1 MLAGL
6 NERADHYRGYLAPM
20 FHGYYRALCTESIAF
35 PEATFGKCRPARIS
49 SGFADRGTFYISA
62 PSLRSSAERKT
73 YR

>member
-1 MLAGL
+1 
-6 NERADHYRGYLAPM
+6 M
-20 FHGYYRALCTESIAF
+20 FPGYYRAFCAERIAF
-35 PEATFGKCRPARIS
+35 PEVSFGKCRPARIS